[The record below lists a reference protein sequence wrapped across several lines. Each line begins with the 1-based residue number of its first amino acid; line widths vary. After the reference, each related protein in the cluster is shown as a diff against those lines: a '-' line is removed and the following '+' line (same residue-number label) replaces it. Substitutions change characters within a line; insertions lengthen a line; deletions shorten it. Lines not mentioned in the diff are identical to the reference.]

1 MKIIDNLNLLDD
13 VFVTTV
19 KENKNE
25 KIYKVGFVD
34 ETIGI
39 YGFIVF
45 NYCHNLN
52 YIKYYSDYSNY
63 ADYMK
68 YEKLVDIDVD
78 NLLKLKKTCEFLLDE
93 IETSNNYTK
102 AERYV

>member
-13 VFVTTV
+13 VLVTTV
-19 KENKNE
+19 QENKNE
-25 KIYKVGFVD
+25 KIYKVEFVD
-34 ETIGI
+34 ETIRI

-52 YIKYYSDYSNY
+52 YIKYCTSETYSDY

-102 AERYV
+102 AER